1 MVSDK
6 VSQFAVGRTDGRLV
20 TQRRLARARPP
31 EPRGRGRLRGV
42 SDSDE
47 EYGESIDAA
56 LKLEPSPSRA
66 EADVRV
72 HVGAHGSA
80 PLAGYKVPPVA
91 GLHDE
96 RPREDS
102 GKMFE
107 RKCRA
112 LRGEG
117 RFHHMSPLL
126 IDGDISFGSGDFAE
140 RARSTEADGYDGAW
154 SAEVG
159 HDPLLLLAGAATATT
174 SLELGTGIVVAFGRS
189 PMITATMA
197 NDVQLLSRGRLLL
210 GLGSQIKPHIEKR
223 YSMPWS
229 HPAARMREYILAMR
243 AIWSCWNDGVK
254 LDFRGEFYRHT
265 LMTPFFNPGP
275 NPFGPPRVFL
285 AAVGGLM
292 TEVAGEVG
300 DGLLVHPFTTER
312 YLREVTM
319 PALGRGLEK
328 AGRSIDGYQVSFS
341 GLLATGST
349 ESELEAA
356 KDAVRSQ
363 IAFYGSTPAYRGV
376 LELHG
381 WGELQTELNALS
393 RVGDWSTMATLINDD
408 VLSTFA
414 VVGTIDEVPGLVHSR
429 FGDVI
434 DRFSLYTPYGLN
446 DEHRR
451 AIIAGLR
458 AISA

>member
-1 MVSDK
+1 
-6 VSQFAVGRTDGRLV
+6 
-20 TQRRLARARPP
+20 
-31 EPRGRGRLRGV
+31 
-42 SDSDE
+42 
-47 EYGESIDAA
+47 
-56 LKLEPSPSRA
+56 
-66 EADVRV
+66 
-72 HVGAHGSA
+72 
-80 PLAGYKVPPVA
+80 
-91 GLHDE
+91 
-96 RPREDS
+96 
-102 GKMFE
+102 
-107 RKCRA
+107 
-112 LRGEG
+112 
-117 RFHHMSPLL
+117 MSPLL

-140 RARSTEADGYDGAW
+140 RARRTEADGYDGAW

-159 HDPLLLLAGAATATT
+159 HDPLLLLACAATATK
-174 SLELGTGIVVAFGRS
+174 SLDLGTGIVVAFGRS

-243 AIWSCWNDGVK
+243 AIWSCWNDGEK

-265 LMTPFFNPGP
+265 LMTPFFSPEP

-285 AAVGGLM
+285 AAVGELM

-312 YLREVTM
+312 YMREVTM
-319 PALGRGLEK
+319 PALGRGLERT
-328 AGRSIDGYQVSFS
+328 GRSSDAYQVSFA
-341 GLLATGST
+341 GLMATGST
-349 ESELEAA
+349 EAELEAA

-393 RVGDWSTMATLINDD
+393 RVGDWSTMATLIDDD
-408 VLSTFA
+408 VLTTFA
-414 VVGTIDEVPGLVHSR
+414 VVGAIDQVPGIVHSR

-434 DRFSLYTPYGLN
+434 DRFGLYTPYGLP
-446 DEHRR
+446 DGHRR
-451 AIIAGLR
+451 AVVAGLR
-458 AISA
+458 AVSA